1 MRVYKEEIEILRLS
15 GNDVSD
21 FLQRVSTND
30 FRKFENNTVLRTV
43 FTTDKGRIVDLVT
56 VLRVNDEYI
65 LVCSVNRESL
75 VKDFLNK
82 YIVTEDINIK
92 SDSCVKYT
100 MMPEF
105 ELDYKFMSGN
115 NVVEDNIFYIDDYRF
130 RKTVVLVF
138 NQSSE
143 FIITLLENTFQI
155 NDFDFKCIAI
165 DKGFLYDSNELNED
179 INPLE
184 CGLKEYVS
192 FNKGCYIGQ
201 EVIARMDTQNK
212 VPKVMLKLNAEFEF
226 NTGYKI
232 YFSEAGIET
241 ECGFISSIGKSTFDN
256 TAIGFIREINLKD
269 EYNYYIN
276 KNVNYVILINKF
288 KY

>member
-1 MRVYKEEIEILRLS
+1 LRVYKEEIEVLRLT

-43 FTTDKGRIVDLVT
+43 FTTDKGRIVDLIT
-56 VLRVNDEYI
+56 VLRINDEYI
-65 LVCSVNRESL
+65 LVCSVNRENF

-100 MMPEF
+100 IIPKF
-105 ELDYKFMSGN
+105 EHDYEFMSGN
-115 NVVEDNIFYIDDYRF
+115 NVVEDNIFYLDDYMF
-130 RKTVVLVF
+130 RKIVVLVF

-143 FIITLLENTFQI
+143 FINTLLENTSQI

-165 DKGFLYDSNELNED
+165 DKGFLFDSNELNEN

-201 EVIARMDTQNK
+201 EVISRMDTQSK
-212 VPKVMLKLNAEFEF
+212 IPKVMLRLNAEFEL
-226 NTGYKI
+226 NTGDKI
-232 YFSEAGIET
+232 YFNDTGIET
-241 ECGFISSIGKSTFDN
+241 ECGFISSAGKSTFDN
-256 TAIGFIREINLKD
+256 AAIGFIREVNLKE

-276 KNVNYVILINKF
+276 KNVNHVILINKF